1 MTHEEQITEK
11 TIAIKQAIKVMGDRF
26 ALAEGDVARA
36 IQELKASI
44 SAAHGHIDI
53 TETLVRLYVFLAQS
67 LDRCWNEAAR
77 TTCPEHELQAHLSS
91 TRAKMME
98 ILSVNPVVKRKL
110 ADECD
115 RILNLGASCLTA
127 SSVTAKTRELIHAE
141 REVLKQ
147 KTSALSDLV
156 AVFRALD

>member
-1 MTHEEQITEK
+1 MPASASAQLE
-11 TIAIKQAIKVMGDRF
+11 IA
-26 ALAEGDVARA
+26 
-36 IQELKASI
+36 
-44 SAAHGHIDI
+44 AA
-53 TETLVRLYVFLAQS
+53 LVRLYVFLSQY
-67 LDRCWNEAAR
+67 LDRCLDDGVRRNTPDGDLQTHLAQTR
-77 TTCPEHELQAHLSS
+77 LEL
-91 TRAKMME
+91 ME

-115 RILNLGASCLTA
+115 RILNLGASCFTSHPA
-127 SSVTAKTRELIHAE
+127 TAKNRELIQAE